1 MSTTSKLFVGL
12 MSGTSLD
19 GIDAALVDFSS
30 GQPSLVATHYQPY
43 DGQLVQA
50 LLDIH
55 HPGQNELHRAAML
68 GNALSHHYADTV
80 HKLLATAGIGPA
92 QVTAIGNH
100 GQTIR
105 HHPDSHYTLQLGNHA
120 LLAELTGISVIG
132 DFRSRDMAAGGH
144 GAPLVPAFHQAVFGQ
159 ADEGR
164 ALVNIGGIANITC
177 LPGNGAV
184 RGFDTGPGNLLMD
197 AWIQAHRGKR
207 YDQDGA
213 WASSGQVAEPLLQQ
227 WLEDPYFVSPP
238 PKSTGRDYFNLDWL
252 KATLPD
258 SMQPADV
265 QATLLELTARSVA
278 DAIHRFCPG
287 LDTLFVCG
295 GGARNSTLLAHIGAL
310 LPQIKVDKTD
320 ALGIDADWVEAI
332 AFAWLAW
339 RFDQRLPGNLPA
351 VTGAA
356 GPRILGALYPA

>member
-1 MSTTSKLFVGL
+1 MSTTNLFVGL

-30 GQPSLVATHYQPY
+30 DQPNLVATHYQPY
-43 DGQLVQA
+43 DRQLVLA

-68 GNALSHHYADTV
+68 GNELSRHYAEAV
-80 HKLLATAGIGPA
+80 NKLLATAGIEPA
-92 QVTAIGNH
+92 QVVAIGNH

-105 HHPDSHYTLQLGNHA
+105 HRPDSHYTLQLGNHA
-120 LLAELTGISVIG
+120 LLAELTGISVVG
-132 DFRSRDMAAGGH
+132 DFRSRDIAAGGH
-144 GAPLVPAFHQAVFGQ
+144 GAPLVPAFHQAAFGR
-159 ADEGR
+159 AGEGR
-164 ALVNIGGIANITC
+164 ALVNIGGIANITY
-177 LPGNGAV
+177 LPGNDEV

-197 AWIQAHRGKR
+197 AWIQSHLDKR
-207 YDQDGA
+207 YDRDGA
-213 WASSGQVAEPLLQQ
+213 WAGSGHVAQPLLQQ
-227 WLEDPYFVSPP
+227 WLEDPYFASPP

-258 SMQPADV
+258 GMPPADV
-265 QATLLELTARSVA
+265 QATLLELTARSIA
-278 DAIHRFCPG
+278 DAINRFCPG
-287 LDTLFVCG
+287 LGTLFACG
-295 GGARNSTLLAHIGAL
+295 GGARNSALLSRIGAL
-310 LPQIKVDKTD
+310 LPQITVDKTD

-339 RFDQRLPGNLPA
+339 RFSQRLPGNLPA